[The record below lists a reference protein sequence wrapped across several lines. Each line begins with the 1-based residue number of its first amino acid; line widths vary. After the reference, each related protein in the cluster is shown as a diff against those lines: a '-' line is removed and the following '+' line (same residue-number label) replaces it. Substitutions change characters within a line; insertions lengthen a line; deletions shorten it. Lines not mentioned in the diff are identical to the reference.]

1 MEERVLR
8 VALALATCTL
18 FLFYVIGG
26 DFGDEEI
33 TNPETGEAGETLWV
47 NDQSCIYHLI
57 GDMILCLLRAGLHLL
72 WFYYT
77 LF

>member
-1 MEERVLR
+1 MR

-18 FLFYVIGG
+18 FLFYMIG
-26 DFGDEEI
+26 DDVGDEEI
-33 TNPETGEAGETLWV
+33 TNPETGEAVWV
-47 NDQSCIYHLI
+47 SDQSCIYHLI